1 MAWYNAIVT
10 TTITLDKAGRVVL
23 PKPIRDEL
31 QLGPGDVLELEV
43 SDERL
48 ILRPARGN
56 ARMRKKR
63 GVWVL
68 HGGAPISAETV
79 RDTIRRVRD
88 ERERKIL
95 GKFR

>member
-1 MAWYNAIVT
+1 MP
-10 TTITLDKAGRVVL
+10 TTITLDKAGRFVL
-23 PKPIRDEL
+23 PKPVRDEL
-31 QLGPGDVLELEV
+31 QLGPGDALELEV
-43 SDERL
+43 SGERL

-56 ARMRKKR
+56 ARMRRKN

-79 RDTIRRVRD
+79 RDTVRRVRD
-88 ERERKIL
+88 ERDHKIL